1 MLERMNFEAA
11 VSCTVTRR
19 RGKALEVT
27 LGKIGSVSQPG
38 HWRSTSLFT
47 ARDAQSDSRIF
58 QLFISVANRLYFF
71 FLCESVLEI
80 FFFLSQDGFIQSPSE
95 KQAALQTRYR
105 GRVVFFFSC
114 VLRPLF
120 VCVGPAPVRP
130 VCALSAVLS
139 ACLSVCLVGC
149 LAVCLPVSYN

>member
-1 MLERMNFEAA
+1 MTSTKKKNTTRTVPDVHFLLGPLVADTISPLNKETRTKTRLTMLERMNFEAA

-71 FLCESVLEI
+71 FSL
-80 FFFLSQDGFIQSPSE
+80 
-95 KQAALQTRYR
+95 
-105 GRVVFFFSC
+105 
-114 VLRPLF
+114 
-120 VCVGPAPVRP
+120 
-130 VCALSAVLS
+130 
-139 ACLSVCLVGC
+139 
-149 LAVCLPVSYN
+149 